1 MHIHGGGLATSE
13 QSNQNGWNKTFK
25 EDGDSFAKRAEMYY
39 KKRPELINFV
49 EESFKAYRAL
59 AERYDHISTELQNAN
74 NTIASVF
81 PDQVPFMDEDDDASL
96 VPSRKQPPLQGF
108 RPDALKVP
116 KPPLEDLKSDITT
129 ERTIENFQ
137 SKKPAAATPNVTKSG
152 LSREDAVEEVDKL
165 QKQILELQTVKEFAK
180 SSYDSAISQYWE
192 TEQQIKELQERVSI
206 LQDELGEGIIIED
219 DVAHRLMAQAALTS
233 CQETLTQLQVKQK
246 QSLDET
252 IIETTR
258 IKDVKAKLSCL
269 MNEFQYDQI
278 KSKEPRVKRDVKKE
292 TETKNLEEIEKLTQ
306 QTQELKSLKQNNK
319 EHLGAESNISLSVTE
334 MSEKVDELVSKVMSL
349 GTSVSSQ
356 AAVVKRLRTEI
367 DELQDRIR
375 ILETDKESLIND
387 KNKLNDLLRQM
398 EGKLYDVED
407 LNQIVNDQNNNL
419 QTHFTE
425 AFSNVDHLS
434 EKVQNMHPD
443 TEIKAMDLSHT
454 QRDSSGQAE
463 WKHEHEGEVALNQDN
478 IFLNDVQ
485 LDGELKVTNLVE
497 DALKSDNELTG
508 VLEYAVNSDKELKV
522 TNISQDGVTLEN
534 ELYVTG
540 TFEDGVTSDKELNVI
555 VTLQDIVPSDN
566 ELKITSSPENAVHT
580 ENELKVTSPLENDP
594 KSGNDVM
601 TVGSL
606 EMEEASQVENKSPK
620 DFEEQEKTL
629 DQSNSDKKAT
639 VAPIDNQEVSEH
651 PESNQ
656 AGSCL
661 ESFGEQQEND
671 VKQVE
676 YETDNTLK
684 VDLVEQITT
693 QEDEPDWQKMF
704 MNGMQGREQVLLKE
718 YTSILRNYKDVK
730 KRLAEIEKKNQD
742 RDLSSQLKEMKTANA
757 LKDEEIRL
765 LRQKLG
771 FLLKSFEGNQ
781 DMAGEHSLGEL
792 LKIEHYESITSAIEE
807 KFRSNI
813 DELLEENLIF
823 WTKFST
829 SFAEIQN
836 FETSIKD
843 LITEVSKVEEKV
855 KSLEGNSSIKFA
867 IQSYARP
874 IYKHLREIQ
883 TEITVWLGKSAMLKE
898 ELQCRFS
905 SLCNI
910 QEEIMATLK
919 VSAEDDDFKFTSY
932 QAAKFQGEIL
942 SMKQENN
949 RVADELQAGLDIVSS
964 LQLEIEKLL
973 PKLDEKFGLS
983 ASKRQES
990 GQLRQSESKAKVP
1003 LRSFIFEAKPKKQSI
1018 FSCMPPIMH
1027 RKHHA
1032 LKAHGN
1038 A

>member
-1 MHIHGGGLATSE
+1 MLQRAASNAYSWWWASHIRTKQSKWME
-13 QSNQNGWNKTFK
+13 QNLQDMEEKVK
-25 EDGDSFAKRAEMYY
+25 VVLKLIQEDGDSFAKRAEMYY

-81 PDQVPFMDEDDDASL
+81 PDQVPFMDEDDDAL
-96 VPSRKQPPLQGF
+96 PVPSRKQLPEGF
-108 RPDALKVP
+108 KPDSLKVP
-116 KPPLEDLKSDITT
+116 KPPLEDLKTIITT
-129 ERTIENFQ
+129 ETTIKKIQ
-137 SKKPAAATPNVTKSG
+137 SKKPTAATPKVPQSG

-165 QKQILELQTVKEFAK
+165 QKQILELQTVKEFVK
-180 SSYDSAISQYWE
+180 SSYDSAISRYWE
-192 TEQQIKELQERVSI
+192 TEQQINELQDRVSI

-219 DVAHRLMAQAALTS
+219 AVARRLMAQAALTS

-252 IIETTR
+252 RIETTR

-292 TETKNLEEIEKLTQ
+292 TDTKNLEEIDNLTQ
-306 QTQELKSLKQNNK
+306 QTQELKSLTQNNK
-319 EHLGAESNISLSVTE
+319 EHLGAESNSSLSVTE
-334 MSEKVDELVSKVMSL
+334 MSEKVDELVSKVISL
-349 GTSVSSQ
+349 ETSVSSQ
-356 AAVVKRLRTEI
+356 SAVVKRLRTET
-367 DELQDRIR
+367 DELEDHIR

-398 EGKLYDVED
+398 ERKLYDVED
-407 LNQIVNDQNNNL
+407 LNQIVNDQNSNL

-425 AFSNVDHLS
+425 AFSNLDHLS

-443 TEIKAMDLSHT
+443 TEIKATDLSHT

-485 LDGELKVTNLVE
+485 LDEELKVTDLVE
-497 DALKSDNELTG
+497 DASNSHKELTD

-534 ELYVTG
+534 ELYVAG
-540 TFEDGVTSDKELNVI
+540 TFDDGVTSDKELNVTG
-555 VTLQDIVPSDN
+555 TLRDIVPSDG
-566 ELKITSSPENAVHT
+566 ELKITSSP
-580 ENELKVTSPLENDP
+580 ENELKVTSPLENDL
-594 KSGNDVM
+594 KSGNEVM

-620 DFEEQEKTL
+620 DLEEQEKTL

-639 VAPIDNQEVSEH
+639 VALIHNQEVSEH

-656 AGSCL
+656 ADSCL
-661 ESFGEQQEND
+661 ESFEEQQEND
-671 VKQVE
+671 VKQVQ
-676 YETDNTLK
+676 YKT
-684 VDLVEQITT
+684 
-693 QEDEPDWQKMF
+693 EDEPDWQKMF

-718 YTSILRNYKDVK
+718 YTTILRNYKDMK
-730 KRLAEIEKKNQD
+730 KRFAEIEKKNQD
-742 RDLSSQLKEMKTANA
+742 KDSSSQLKEMKTANA

-771 FLLKSFEGNQ
+771 FLMKSFEGNE
-781 DMAGEHSLGEL
+781 DIAREHSLGEL
-792 LKIEHYESITSAIEE
+792 LKIEHHEYTTSAIEE

-823 WTKFST
+823 WIKLST
-829 SFAEIQN
+829 SSAEIQK

-855 KSLEGNSSIKFA
+855 KSSEGNSSIKFA

-874 IYKHLREIQ
+874 IYKHLREIE
-883 TEITVWLGKSAMLKE
+883 TEMTVWLGKSAMLKE

-910 QEEIMATLK
+910 QEEITTTLNI
-919 VSAEDDDFKFTSY
+919 SAEDDDFKFTSY

-942 SMKQENN
+942 NMKQENN
-949 RVADELQAGLDIVSS
+949 RVADELQAGLDIVAS
-964 LQLEIEKLL
+964 LQLELGKVLLKLN
-973 PKLDEKFGLS
+973 ENFGLS
-983 ASKRQES
+983 ASKRQQS
-990 GQLRQSESKAKVP
+990 GQLRQSESKATIP
-1003 LRSFIFEAKPKKQSI
+1003 LRSFIFETKPKKQSI
-1018 FSCMPPIMH
+1018 FSCMPPRMH